1 MKTRARPAAED
12 QNRPLPGQLLRA
24 ARQERGL
31 TLEDAER
38 GTRIRR
44 QFLEAL
50 EADDYQQLPPPVY
63 VRGFIRTYARWLGLD
78 AEEVVS
84 LFPSRPTTPEFRP
97 LATVRNPESAWT
109 GRLLVGLVVVALLI
123 LGYGVV
129 RLAGSVGPV
138 PAPVTGGLPGPT
150 PPPPA
155 PTQPPPAPTPT
166 PVVDQVQVQL
176 RVVERAWVAVTVDNQ
191 QVFQGIL
198 EVGDTRTWTGRQ
210 RVAIRCGNA
219 GGVEVYLNGRR
230 LGLLGR
236 PGQVVDVEWTLQDVR
251 NLP

>member
-31 TLEDAER
+31 SLEDAER

-44 QFLEAL
+44 ELLEAL
-50 EADDYQQLPPPVY
+50 EADDYPRLPPSVY

-78 AEEVVS
+78 PEEVVG
-84 LFPSRPTTPEFRP
+84 LFPGSPTVPEFRP
-97 LATVRNPESAWT
+97 LATVRNPEPTWA
-109 GRLLVGLVVVALLI
+109 GRFLAGLVVVALLV

-129 RLAGSVGPV
+129 KLAGTAGPV
-138 PAPVTGGLPGPT
+138 PAPAGLPAPTTAPAPT
-150 PPPPA
+150 PPP
-155 PTQPPPAPTPT
+155 QPTPT

>member
-1 MKTRARPAAED
+1 M
-12 QNRPLPGQLLRA
+12 
-24 ARQERGL
+24 
-31 TLEDAER
+31 
-38 GTRIRR
+38 
-44 QFLEAL
+44 
-50 EADDYQQLPPPVY
+50 
-63 VRGFIRTYARWLGLD
+63 
-78 AEEVVS
+78 VS

-97 LATVRNPESAWT
+97 LPAVRNPESAWP
-109 GRLLVGLVVVALLI
+109 GRLLVGLVVVALLV

-129 RLAGSVGPV
+129 RLAG
-138 PAPVTGGLPGPT
+138 PAVQAPAQAPGGLPAPTMAPAPT
-150 PPPPA
+150 PPP
-155 PTQPPPAPTPT
+155 QPTPT

>member
-1 MKTRARPAAED
+1 MKTRARPAAQE
-12 QNRPLPGQLLRA
+12 QNRPLPGQILRA

-31 TLEDAER
+31 SLDDAER

-44 QFLEAL
+44 EFLEAL
-50 EADDYQQLPPPVY
+50 EADDYDRLPAPVY
-63 VRGFIRTYARWLGLD
+63 TRGFIRSYARWLGLD
-78 AEEVVS
+78 PEAILR
-84 LFPSRPTTPEFRP
+84 LFPQRPAQPEFKP
-97 LATVRNPESAWT
+97 LPVIRNPESAWP
-109 GRLLVGLVVVALLI
+109 GRVLVGLVVLLL
-123 LGYGVV
+123 LGMAYAVV
-129 RLAGSVGPV
+129 RLAGTTAQV
-138 PAPVTGGLPGPT
+138 PEPGPGALT
-150 PPPPA
+150 VSTPPPA
-155 PTQPPPAPTPT
+155 PTQAPPPPSPT

-176 RVVERAWVAVTVDNQ
+176 RVIERAWVAVTVDDR

-198 EVGDTRTWTGRQ
+198 EIGDTRTWTGRQ
-210 RVAIRCGNA
+210 RVALRCGNA

>member
-12 QNRPLPGQLLRA
+12 QNRPLPGQILRA

-31 TLEDAER
+31 SLEDAER

-50 EADDYQQLPPPVY
+50 EADDYDRLPAPVY
-63 VRGFIRTYARWLGLD
+63 TRGFIRTYARWLGLD
-78 AEEVVS
+78 PEPILS
-84 LFPSRPTTPEFRP
+84 LFPERPAPPEFKP
-97 LATVRNPESAWT
+97 LPVVRNPESAWPA
-109 GRLLVGLVVVALLI
+109 RILVGLVVLLL
-123 LGYGVV
+123 LGAAYAVV
-129 RLAGSVGPV
+129 RLAGTAREAPGPGPV
-138 PAPVTGGLPGPT
+138 LTVST
-150 PPPPA
+150 PPPA
-155 PTQPPPAPTPT
+155 PTSAPPTPT
-166 PVVDQVQVQL
+166 PVIDQVQVQL
-176 RVVERAWVAVTVDNQ
+176 RVVERAWVAVTVDDR

-230 LGLLGR
+230 LGLLGK

>member
-31 TLEDAER
+31 TLEDAEQ

-44 QFLEAL
+44 EFLEAL
-50 EADDYQQLPPPVY
+50 EADAYERLPAPVY
-63 VRGFIRTYARWLGLD
+63 VRGFIRVYARWLGLD
-78 AEEVVS
+78 PEQVVG
-84 LFPSRPTTPEFRP
+84 LYPIRPTTPEFRP
-97 LATVRNPESAWT
+97 LPTVRNPESAWP
-109 GRLLVGLVVVALLI
+109 GRLLVGLVVVALVV

-129 RLAGSVGPV
+129 RLAGSAG
-138 PAPVTGGLPGPT
+138 PAPAPTVGGLPGPT
-150 PPPPA
+150 SAPAPTRPPPP
-155 PTQPPPAPTPT
+155 PTPT
-166 PVVDQVQVQL
+166 PAVDQVQVQL

-251 NLP
+251 NLQ

>member
-1 MKTRARPAAED
+1 MQTRARPAAED

-31 TLEDAER
+31 SLEDAER
-38 GTRIRR
+38 ETRIRR
-44 QFLEAL
+44 EFLEAL
-50 EADDYQQLPPPVY
+50 EADDYQRLPPPVY

-78 AEEVVS
+78 PEQVVS
-84 LFPSRPTTPEFRP
+84 LFPGSPTAPEFRP
-97 LATVRNPESAWT
+97 LATARNPEPTWA
-109 GRLLVGLVVVALLI
+109 GRLLLGLVVAALLA
-123 LGYGVV
+123 LAFGVV
-129 RLAGSVGPV
+129 RLAGPAVQAPTQV
-138 PAPVTGGLPGPT
+138 PGGLPAPTMAPAPT
-150 PPPPA
+150 PPP
-155 PTQPPPAPTPT
+155 QPT